1 MDTEKVEVEDRAL
14 TYIAKAA
21 DGSMRDALSLLD
33 QCIAFYLGQKLTYE
47 HVLEVL
53 GAVDI
58 DVFSS
63 LFRKICRQEVTDVIQ
78 EVEKIILQGRE
89 LSQFTVD
96 FIWYLRNLLMLS
108 TDDHMAE
115 MLDVSAEN
123 LIRMQEEAA
132 MTDPETLMRYIR
144 VFSELSGQLRYAT
157 QKRVLVEIA
166 LIKLCRPS
174 MEKNYDSLLQ
184 RISQIEQ
191 KLEQGAVCAP
201 AAAGTDSL
209 AQKMPAAQREKLP
222 REAMSEDVQ
231 LFINRFQELR
241 RKMGGMQSQQLK
253 DAVDERTA
261 GRRRN
266 TGDSRQRTAGRRA
279 GAFRRSAAYDR
290 ERTSCADEGTGSYS
304 SYRSETAGAG
314 GRSVGVYRYGNR
326 SRFRIGGF
334 LIWQEEEDSRV
345 EECRAI

>member
-1 MDTEKVEVEDRAL
+1 
-14 TYIAKAA
+14 
-21 DGSMRDALSLLD
+21 
-33 QCIAFYLGQKLTYE
+33 
-47 HVLEVL
+47 
-53 GAVDI
+53 
-58 DVFSS
+58 
-63 LFRKICRQEVTDVIQ
+63 
-78 EVEKIILQGRE
+78 
-89 LSQFTVD
+89 
-96 FIWYLRNLLMLS
+96 MLS

-191 KLEQGAVCAP
+191 KLEQGAVYAP

-253 DAVDERTA
+253 DAVV
-261 GRRRN
+261 
-266 TGDSRQRTAGRRA
+266 
-279 GAFRRSAAYDR
+279 R
-290 ERTSCADEGTGSYS
+290 ELPE
-304 SYRSETAGAG
+304 GAG
-314 GRSVGVYRYGNR
+314 IQVILGRELPVDEQALSEDLQRMIEKELHVQMKVQVHTPHTDPRPQEPVADL
-326 SRFRIGGF
+326 SGF
-334 LIWQEEEDSRV
+334 IDMEIEVDS
-345 EECRAI
+345 E